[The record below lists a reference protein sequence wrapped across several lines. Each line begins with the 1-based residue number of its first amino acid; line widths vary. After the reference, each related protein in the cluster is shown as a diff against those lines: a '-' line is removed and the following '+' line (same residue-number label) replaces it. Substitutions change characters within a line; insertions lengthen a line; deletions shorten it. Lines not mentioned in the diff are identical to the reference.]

1 MLSLDLTPKL
11 SFEPRFYM
19 LIIYYKNVYYKKS
32 KHLVIGLL
40 FHFVLM
46 NKIEDWNLR
55 SSFSTLFH

>member
-19 LIIYYKNVYYKKS
+19 LIINVYYKKS